1 MPRGAPKSPGLP
13 KPSEVPLAGVEPR
26 RWCSSWTGRIKA
38 SRALGGCRKVVVWG
52 IWGHPWI
59 ACMWDGGHGE
69 GLRSPCRYLCLDA
82 EAAGGELLSSG
93 GLAVVMIPGCCFSR
107 SGRVGCGTP
116 PGEAEGCVPK
126 SAAVRAGAS
135 STGHFPSLSVA
146 SSECVLIL
154 PGFHIKSPGCHFA
167 SQITS
172 LGSSSTKNPQPVL
185 SRRTMHLGVE
195 EMPASGRCSGTRV
208 AFAGGFPSRL
218 QPPQG
223 QDTSPSCQH

>member
-1 MPRGAPKSPGLP
+1 M
-13 KPSEVPLAGVEPR
+13 
-26 RWCSSWTGRIKA
+26 
-38 SRALGGCRKVVVWG
+38 VVWG
-52 IWGHPWI
+52 IWGRPWI

-82 EAAGGELLSSG
+82 EVAGGELLSSG

-167 SQITS
+167 FQITS
-172 LGSSSTKNPQPVL
+172 LGSSSTKNLQPVL

-195 EMPASGRCSGTRV
+195 EMPASGHCSGTRV
-208 AFAGGFPSRL
+208 AFSGGFPSRL

-223 QDTSPSCQH
+223 QDTSPAASINTDPGLWLGEGAPLSFLRARLQPWHRFQQLPSCWWLFPWRCIN

>member
-1 MPRGAPKSPGLP
+1 M
-13 KPSEVPLAGVEPR
+13 
-26 RWCSSWTGRIKA
+26 
-38 SRALGGCRKVVVWG
+38 
-52 IWGHPWI
+52 
-59 ACMWDGGHGE
+59 
-69 GLRSPCRYLCLDA
+69 
-82 EAAGGELLSSG
+82 
-93 GLAVVMIPGCCFSR
+93 VMIPGCCFSR

-135 STGHFPSLSVA
+135 STGHFPSLSTT

-167 SQITS
+167 FQITS
-172 LGSSSTKNPQPVL
+172 LGSSSTKNLQPAL

-195 EMPASGRCSGTRV
+195 EMPASGHCSGTRV

-223 QDTSPSCQH
+223 QDTSSAASINQILASGWVRGLLCLFSGLGCSRGTDFSSSLRAGGSSPGAA